1 MLFSKTKIC
10 VIFAPLIVLL
20 FSCNTDNSKA
30 TNEHSKTDTM
40 NMTLEKE
47 PEVQTTVRGEAG
59 NLFVSDG
66 GAGDIPVLFL
76 HSFGGS
82 TKHWDNQL
90 EHLRPN
96 RRAIAFD
103 LRGHGQSEAPGN
115 NNYNVDALASDIA
128 AIADSLRLNKFILVG
143 HSQGGSASIA
153 YAGKHPER
161 VAGLLLIGTPGKTP
175 GDQSKSIITALES
188 DKYPVVMEDYMKKLL
203 TNSTLSTN
211 KLEREGMNKLSKETS
226 ISIIKSLFRY
236 DPLPDLRN
244 YPGPKLIVSRFD
256 EEQPNS
262 LHNYFPGIPHKR
274 VEGTSH
280 WIQLDKPNEF
290 NSILDEF
297 LTTVDKRLN
306 DTTRR

>member
-1 MLFSKTKIC
+1 
-10 VIFAPLIVLL
+10 
-20 FSCNTDNSKA
+20 
-30 TNEHSKTDTM
+30 M

-47 PEVQTTVRGEAG
+47 PELQTTVKGAAG

-66 GAGDIPVLFL
+66 GAGGIPVVFI

-103 LRGHGQSEAPGN
+103 LRAHGQSEAPGN
-115 NNYNVDALASDIA
+115 NDYDVDALAGDVA
-128 AIADSLRLNKFILVG
+128 AVVDSLKLNRFILVG

-175 GDQSKSIITALES
+175 GDQSKPIIAALES
-188 DKYPVVMEDYMKKLL
+188 DKYAAVMEDYMKKLL
-203 TNSTLSTN
+203 ANSTLSTN
-211 KLEREGMNKLSKETS
+211 KLERDGMNKLSKETS
-226 ISIIKSLFRY
+226 ISIIKSIFRY

-244 YPGPKLIVSRFD
+244 YPGPKLIISRSG

-262 LHNYFPGIPHKR
+262 LHTYFPGIPYKT

-280 WIQLDKPNEF
+280 WIQLDKPYEF
-290 NSILDEF
+290 NALLDEF
-297 LTTVDKRLN
+297 LKTVDKREN
-306 DTTRR
+306 NATGG